1 MAVPC
6 CCIKCSSLK
15 TKLFIVRIILRRSQI
30 DSVGTDLS
38 VRWPRAILHALIP
51 SLVGMFVYRDD
62 TSRVTSMALLGRA
75 SMSLSLFNRWV
86 VFFT

>member
-1 MAVPC
+1 MKLSSFSSPC
-6 CCIKCSSLK
+6 
-15 TKLFIVRIILRRSQI
+15 VQ
-30 DSVGTDLS
+30 
-38 VRWPRAILHALIP
+38 IP